1 MQEML
6 QKIIAR
12 AGIASRRH
20 AELLIASGQVRVNGR
35 VVRELGTKADAAKDR
50 IEAAG
55 RVVEAKEGRRVYM
68 LLNKPPEV
76 VSAMEDPEGR
86 KTLRNC
92 LRGLPERVF
101 PVGNLEYAASGLV
114 FLTNDGDLAADM
126 LKNWARLE
134 QIYHVKVKGMLTLAD
149 LERLGRWAPPKH
161 LTSQENPRT
170 MASERLQ
177 KIIAAGGI
185 ASRRKAEEII
195 AAGRVTLNG
204 KVVVEQGTKAD
215 PQRDVICVDGK
226 PLKSRERLL
235 YFLLHKPKGYVTTVS
250 DPEGRPTIME
260 LMKKC
265 PHRVYPVGRLDYAS
279 EGLLLMTNDG
289 QLAQR
294 LMKAG
299 SHAPKTY
306 LVKISGQPDEQALNR
321 LRSGITIELEDGMR
335 VKTSPAKLRLVE
347 DSANPWYAVILSEGR
362 NRQIRRMFQRV
373 GFNVEKIKRVQLG
386 PLVLD
391 VPPGK
396 YRALTVR
403 EVAQLKSL

>member
-1 MQEML
+1 
-6 QKIIAR
+6 
-12 AGIASRRH
+12 
-20 AELLIASGQVRVNGR
+20 
-35 VVRELGTKADAAKDR
+35 
-50 IEAAG
+50 
-55 RVVEAKEGRRVYM
+55 
-68 LLNKPPEV
+68 
-76 VSAMEDPEGR
+76 
-86 KTLRNC
+86 
-92 LRGLPERVF
+92 
-101 PVGNLEYAASGLV
+101 
-114 FLTNDGDLAADM
+114 
-126 LKNWARLE
+126 
-134 QIYHVKVKGMLTLAD
+134 
-149 LERLGRWAPPKH
+149 
-161 LTSQENPRT
+161 

-177 KIIAAGGI
+177 KIIAASGI

-215 PQRDVICVDGK
+215 PQRDEICVDGK

-250 DPEGRPTIME
+250 DPEGRPTVME

-265 PHRVYPVGRLDYAS
+265 PQRVYPVGRLDYAS

-306 LVKISGQPDEQALNR
+306 LVKISGQPDEQVLNR
-321 LRSGITIELEDGMR
+321 LRAGITIELEDGMR

-347 DSANPWYAVILSEGR
+347 GSANPWYEVILSEGR

-391 VPPGK
+391 VPPGE

-403 EVAQLKSL
+403 EVTQLKSL

>member
-1 MQEML
+1 
-6 QKIIAR
+6 
-12 AGIASRRH
+12 
-20 AELLIASGQVRVNGR
+20 
-35 VVRELGTKADAAKDR
+35 
-50 IEAAG
+50 
-55 RVVEAKEGRRVYM
+55 
-68 LLNKPPEV
+68 
-76 VSAMEDPEGR
+76 
-86 KTLRNC
+86 
-92 LRGLPERVF
+92 
-101 PVGNLEYAASGLV
+101 
-114 FLTNDGDLAADM
+114 
-126 LKNWARLE
+126 
-134 QIYHVKVKGMLTLAD
+134 
-149 LERLGRWAPPKH
+149 
-161 LTSQENPRT
+161 

-177 KIIAAGGI
+177 KIIAASGI

-215 PQRDVICVDGK
+215 PQRDEICVDGK

-250 DPEGRPTIME
+250 DPEGRPTVME

-265 PHRVYPVGRLDYAS
+265 PQRVYPVGRLDYAS

-306 LVKISGQPDEQALNR
+306 LVKISGQPDEQVLNR
-321 LRSGITIELEDGMR
+321 LRAGITIELEDGMR

-347 DSANPWYAVILSEGR
+347 GSANPWYEVILSEGR

-373 GFNVEKIKRVQLG
+373 GFNVLKIKRVQLG

-391 VPPGK
+391 IPPGK